1 MHFAVLKFDILLIMN
16 MTSSKPYLFRATIE
30 WIEDNGLTPHIVVDA
45 TVSGVVVPTEHV
57 KDGEIVLNVSSNS
70 VKLYTSNN
78 DEFNFSASFAGRYM
92 DIFLPMSSIKAIFA
106 KENQQG
112 MFFNERVVQNQ
123 VDGNSSD
130 TVLNPVDEI
139 AGENFDSDSEVSDS
153 SPSKKTTKSKKSN
166 KKASHLKVIK

>member
-1 MHFAVLKFDILLIMN
+1 MFKFDILVTMN

-45 TVSGVVVPTEHV
+45 TVSGVIVPMKHV

-78 DEFNFSASFAGRYM
+78 DEFNFNASFSGRYL
-92 DIFLPMSSIKAIFA
+92 DVFLPMSSIKAVFA

-112 MFFNERVVQNQ
+112 MFFNEHIVQTESETSEEGLS
-123 VDGNSSD
+123 VDG
-130 TVLNPVDEI
+130 
-139 AGENFDSDSEVSDS
+139 ENIENESNIPNDD
-153 SPSKKTTKSKKSN
+153 KKSIKSKKLS
-166 KKASHLKVIK
+166 KKVSHLKVIK

>member
-1 MHFAVLKFDILLIMN
+1 ME

-45 TVSGVVVPTEHV
+45 TVSGVVVPTQHV
-57 KDGEIVLNVSSNS
+57 KEGEIVLNVSSSS

-78 DEFNFSASFAGRYM
+78 DEFNFNASFSGKYT
-92 DIFLPMSSIKAIFA
+92 DVFLPMSSIKAIFA

-112 MFFNERVVQNQ
+112 MFFNERVVQPET
-123 VDGNSSD
+123 DESSD
-130 TVLNPVDEI
+130 NVIEDAGEI
-139 AGENFDSDSEVSDS
+139 AGEEFDSGSQ
-153 SPSKKTTKSKKSN
+153 PPKGSKKKLN